1 MLDPGGGGLTFMPY
15 RQRPRVASRGK
26 PPHTSHLLL
35 QGGVLGLQPQQLSVH
50 GAAGGGVGCGSSP
63 FLQAAVLLLQLLD
76 LRAQLRRRRRRND
89 EC

>member
-1 MLDPGGGGLTFMPY
+1 MTLMPY

-35 QGGVLGLQPQQLSVH
+35 QGGVLCLQPQQLSVH
-50 GAAGGGVGCGSSP
+50 GAGGRVGCGSTP